1 MSGIILDEVDRHAV
15 NILDAGGPT
24 LPFETAFDQ
33 LAGTGADHVACGME
47 RDGRQTLAVE
57 HEIERGD
64 QVGRRVDEGTVKVE
78 NQGRSVGHR
87 TALSILVRSCKMAG
101 KS

>member
-1 MSGIILDEVDRHAV
+1 MSGIVLDEVDRHAV
-15 NILDAGGPT
+15 DVLDAGGAT

-33 LAGTGADHVACGME
+33 LSGAGADHVACRVE
-47 RDGRQTLAVE
+47 RDRGQTLTLE
-57 HEIERGD
+57 HEVERGD

-101 KS
+101 RS